1 MYDLNV
7 IPIRLHQGEQLV
19 SRSGL
24 HAAAPPR
31 RAARSRAE
39 DMLILSLITSGGASS
54 QDVFHDWLERL
65 AQDFYKTS
73 GSVTAA
79 LRTLVETLNLTLMEK
94 NLQSDRQGGA
104 ITGALNL
111 AAIHRHTLYL
121 AQSGPAHA
129 YILTQQGLE
138 HFYDSSMTDR
148 GLGLSQTPTL
158 RYYQASL
165 GGGGYLFITDTP
177 PETWTEELLLIGNF
191 PDLAQ
196 LRRRLLNQAPA
207 DFRLD
212 LVQMNPGEGL
222 IQRQESAKPVPST
235 KPVVE
240 QAVALSLAAAQ
251 ASPELE
257 AQAEPNQT
265 VLGDDTQEIR
275 SHALAPQQTVPAES
289 AVQREVG
296 RQQEGVRPPP
306 RRTPGLPVS
315 EPLHTSK
322 EQLRE
327 KGLRGLAA
335 FFEWRRDAKRRV
347 GTFFKKLFGREPSA
361 DSEGGLKLSGKTLL
375 AVALIIPL
383 VVTAIAVGIYLARG
397 RTMQYTYYYD
407 QAVTHSN
414 FGLTAEDPIDS
425 RSEWAQTLAFLDQA
439 ESYRITDET
448 IALREQVQNAL
459 DLLDGAVRLA
469 YHPAIIGSFTSEIN
483 ITQIVSLGT
492 DLYLF
497 DEAGGRV
504 IHAER
509 TNQGYEVD
517 PEFVCAAGNFSG
529 GSVGALVDMTSLPV
543 TNTYNAHIL
552 ASDGNGNIVYC
563 APGEDPVVQTLPTSA
578 SAIPVVKRIVYES
591 GYLYVL
597 DTAANTIRVYQA
609 TNYQFL
615 DAPTDFFEGITAGG
629 KPDISQII
637 DLTVNGQELYLLRED
652 GMLVDCVSSGL
663 SSEPVICENPVAYVD
678 GRVGKE
684 DQGVTMPESNYISVL
699 YTEPPDPAINIL
711 DAVNAD
717 IYQFSLRFK
726 LYRRFRPDLGDY
738 EVESTTATAFTIG
751 IDRIAFIAF
760 GHQVFYA
767 YVE

>member
-7 IPIRLHQGEQLV
+7 IPIHLQQGEQLV
-19 SRSGL
+19 SQSGL

-39 DMLILSLITSGGASS
+39 DMLILSLITSGSDASS
-54 QDVFHDWLERL
+54 QDVLHDWLERL

-79 LRTLVETLNLTLMEK
+79 LRTLIETLNLTLMEK
-94 NLQSDRQGGA
+94 NLKSAGQGGA
-104 ITGALNL
+104 VTGALNL

-138 HFYDSSMTDR
+138 HFYDSSLTDR

-165 GGGGYLFITDTP
+165 GEGGYLFITDTP
-177 PETWTEELLLIGNF
+177 PETWSEELLLIGDF
-191 PDLAQ
+191 PDLGQ

-212 LVQMNPGEGL
+212 LVQMNPGEGQ
-222 IQRQESAKPVPST
+222 IQRQESAKPVSST
-235 KPVVE
+235 EPVVE
-240 QAVALSLAAAQ
+240 QAVETAPSAAQ
-251 ASPELE
+251 TLPEPE
-257 AQAEPNQT
+257 TEAEPDRT
-265 VLGDDTQEIR
+265 ALGDTQEVR
-275 SHALAPQQTVPAES
+275 SQAPAPQQPVQPDN
-289 AVQREVG
+289 AVQQEVRKQRESG
-296 RQQEGVRPPP
+296 NISPRQ
-306 RRTPGLPVS
+306 TPGLPVS

-327 KGLRGLAA
+327 KGLKGLAA
-335 FFEWRRDAKRRV
+335 FFEWRRDAKHRV
-347 GTFFKKLFGREPSA
+347 GTFFRKLFGKEQSA
-361 DSEGGLKLSGKTLL
+361 DSEGGLKLSWRTLL
-375 AVALIIPL
+375 AVAVVIPL

-407 QAVTHSN
+407 QAVTHSYL
-414 FGLTAEDPIDS
+414 GLTAEDPIDS
-425 RSEWAQTLAFLDQA
+425 RSEWTHTLAFLDQA
-439 ESYRITDET
+439 ESYRITDEAT
-448 IALREQVQNAL
+448 ALREQAQKAL

-497 DEAGGRV
+497 DEAVGRV

-509 TNQGYEVD
+509 TSQRYEVD
-517 PEFVCAAGNFSG
+517 PEVVCAAGNVSG
-529 GSVGALVDMTSLPV
+529 GAVGALVDMTPLPV

-552 ASDGNGNIVYC
+552 AADGTGNIVYC
-563 APGEDPVVQTLPTSA
+563 APGEDPVVQTLPISS

-597 DTAANTIRVYQA
+597 DTAANTVRVYQA

-615 DAPTDFFEGITAGG
+615 DAPTDFFEGIEAGG
-629 KPDISQII
+629 KPDISQIV

-663 SSEPVICENPVAYVD
+663 SSEPVICENPVTYVD

-684 DQGVTMPESNYISVL
+684 DQAVTMPESNYISVL
-699 YTEPPDPAINIL
+699 YTEPPEPAINVL

-726 LYRRFRPDLGDY
+726 LYQRLRPDLDDY
-738 EVESTTATAFTIG
+738 EVGSTIATAFTIG
-751 IDRIAFIAF
+751 IDRIAFLAF
-760 GHQVFYA
+760 GNQVFYA